1 MVVAI
6 VGIKLLV
13 EINSIT
19 LELCFVDLSVGFIAF
34 LWIFEFILL

>member
-1 MVVAI
+1 MVVSI

-13 EINSIT
+13 EIKSIA
-19 LELCFVDLSVGFIAF
+19 LELCFVDLSVGFMTL